1 MFWSLRLSA
10 QRVPLRHLSRPN
22 AGTPSSLRAGSY
34 FATGYNGGGLARIAS
49 ASAVQAV
56 IIMLRLS
63 RTVEGARIANDAK
76 SPQDESIPSL
86 DDVA

>member
-1 MFWSLRLSA
+1 M
-10 QRVPLRHLSRPN
+10 
-22 AGTPSSLRAGSY
+22 PSSLPAGNY
-34 FATGYNGGGLARIAS
+34 FATGYNVGGLARIAS

-56 IIMLRLS
+56 INMLRLR

-76 SPQDESIPSL
+76 SPQDESIPTL